1 MPSLKLSRKNSKR
14 VLKRKNSKKSLKNKK
29 SKGSNKKK
37 MSHADA
43 LKSKVSVYCMKCR
56 SKQHMH
62 KDGRTIKKNKNGSHM
77 LRGVCQKCATVVV
90 RII

>member
-1 MPSLKLSRKNSKR
+1 
-14 VLKRKNSKKSLKNKK
+14 
-29 SKGSNKKK
+29 

-43 LKSKVSVYCMKCR
+43 LKINISVYCMKCR
-56 SKQHMH
+56 CKQHMH

-77 LRGVCQKCATVVV
+77 LRGVCQKCGTVVV